1 MDRVDRKLA
10 EERARTE
17 AITAPEGLEKRL
29 RNALEQIPAKPG
41 RGSLPKWTA
50 IAVAAATLLSVGGY
64 HYEAFAYYSQRIL
77 GFDDVMTD
85 SLKGLNEA
93 GFGQTVDQH
102 TALGDG
108 TELVV
113 SGVMADAND
122 LILYYA
128 LRNPDGI
135 SEQTQQFFQI
145 SRLTG
150 FLTDVYAEQGT
161 TTINEAQTEL
171 IGSIRFG
178 SVNAFAKKLTL
189 HYSEQTKD
197 NRLLEGTLTFPYHP
211 NKAVQTQIR
220 QPIKKKVSVDQGSI
234 TFRSITA
241 TPLSTVIK
249 GTWNVDQLDRVS
261 LPFDGVELVANGE
274 PVPLEGSGFS
284 HSAKGKTFELR
295 YQVLPAD
302 LKSLY
307 LNVHEFPGYEKLE
320 EKVSL
325 KGGETLEPVSLA
337 GKELWIKQVDQKKDG
352 TRITIVT
359 DGDILL
365 DGVTLETAEGT
376 ADLQTTVGQKETG
389 QPDGRVLKERTLLFD
404 TNGQPEVLRI
414 EGIHYRK
421 LYDKT
426 VEIPVD

>member
-1 MDRVDRKLA
+1 MDRVDHELA
-10 EERARTE
+10 QERSRTE
-17 AITAPEGLEKRL
+17 AVTAPEGLEKRL
-29 RNALEQIPAKPG
+29 RRALEHIPAKPG
-41 RGSLPKWTA
+41 RSRLPKWTA
-50 IAVAAATLLSVGGY
+50 MAVAAAILLSVGGY
-64 HYEAFAYYSQRIL
+64 HYEAFAYYSQKIL
-77 GFDDVMTD
+77 GFDEVMTD

-93 GFGQTVDQH
+93 GFGQTVDQRI
-102 TALGDG
+102 ALGDG
-108 TELVV
+108 TELTV

-135 SEQTQQFFQI
+135 SEQTQRFFQI

-161 TTINEAQTEL
+161 TTLNGSQTEL

-211 NKAVQTQIR
+211 NKAIQTQIR
-220 QPIKKKVSVDQGSI
+220 QTIKKKVSVDQGSI

-249 GTWNVDQLDRVS
+249 GTWDVGQLDRVS
-261 LPFDGVELVANGE
+261 LPFDGVELVANGK

-284 HSAKGKTFELR
+284 HSAAGKTFELR
-295 YQVLPAD
+295 YKVLPAD

-307 LNVHEFPGYEKLE
+307 LNVHEFPGYEKLD
-320 EKVSL
+320 EKVKL
-325 KGGETLEPVSLA
+325 KDVKAQEPVSLA
-337 GKELWIKQVDQKKDG
+337 GKELWIKQVEQTKND
-352 TRITIVT
+352 TRITLVT

-376 ADLQTTVGQKETG
+376 AELQTTVGQKETE
-389 QPDGRVLKERTLLFD
+389 QPNGRVLKERTLLFD
-404 TNGQPEVLRI
+404 SSGQPEVLRI

-421 LYDKT
+421 VYNKT
-426 VEIPVD
+426 VDIPVD